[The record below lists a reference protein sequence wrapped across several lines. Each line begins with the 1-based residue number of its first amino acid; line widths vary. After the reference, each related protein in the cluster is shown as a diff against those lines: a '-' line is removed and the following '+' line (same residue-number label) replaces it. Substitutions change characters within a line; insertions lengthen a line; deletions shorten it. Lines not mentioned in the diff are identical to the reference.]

1 MSSENLIIS
10 LNTTNWI
17 AGTNKY
23 KYQFAQPLDLRGK
36 KAELFVHQYGIYNC
50 TFNISS
56 KLKNNTY
63 SVKWINGV
71 TYNYTI
77 QDGYYSFD
85 QLNSVFKYNMIND
98 KMYLQSATDDTK
110 QLFYIACLAN
120 KTAYTAEININFFP
134 STLPENYIKAKNATW
149 NMPSV
154 NTYPQLIL
162 STGLR
167 RLFGFTSQTTFPA
180 SQTVSTPAKNLT
192 FLSNT
197 YPILSPIFNY
207 TILCNMVNSRVSQ
220 VPTHLYSIPLTAEFG
235 FLIKNEGVSM
245 HGVSVMP
252 IVYNFIEIQF
262 VDQEY
267 NVIDLRDPEISLTFI
282 LRIEDDDTNKK

>member
-10 LNTTNWI
+10 LNTTNWV

-23 KYQFAQPLDLRGK
+23 RFQFAQPLDLRGK

-63 SVKWINGV
+63 SIKWIDGI

-85 QLNSVFKYNMIND
+85 QLNSVFKYNMNND
-98 KMYLQSATDDTK
+98 NLYLVSTTDTTK
-110 QLFYIACLAN
+110 QLYYIACLTNA
-120 KTAYTAEININFFP
+120 TAYTAEIDINYFP
-134 STLPENYIKAKNATW
+134 SALPTGYSKPSNASW
-149 NMPSV
+149 NMPTV
-154 NTYPQLIL
+154 NTYPQIIL
-162 STGLR
+162 SSGLR
-167 RLFGFTSQTTFPA
+167 TLFGFTSQTTFPL
-180 SQTVSTPAKNLT
+180 SQTVPATPKNLT
-192 FLSNT
+192 FLSDT
-197 YPILSPIFNY
+197 YPIISPVFNY

-220 VPTHLYSIPLTAEFG
+220 VPTHLYSIPLTADFG
-235 FLIKNEGVSM
+235 HLIKNEGVSM

-262 VDQEY
+262 VDQNY
-267 NVIDLRDPEISLTFI
+267 NVIDLRDPELSATFI
-282 LRIEDDDTNKK
+282 LRIEDDNTNKK